1 MDYSGATP
9 QVQRLIDE
17 FGRLPG
23 IGPKSAQRLA
33 YYLIKMPEEISL
45 NLAESILSV
54 KNSIVL
60 CSICFHIT
68 DTDPCNLCS
77 NSYRDQTTICVV
89 QQPLDLIA
97 LEKSGSYKGKYHV
110 LHGAISPINGIG
122 PDNLKIKELFLRLKN
137 EDIDE
142 VILATNLDVEGE
154 ATAMYINN
162 LLASTGIKIT
172 IPARGLSVGGDLQY
186 ADEATLGRAIQGR
199 QGI

>member
-54 KNSIVL
+54 KKSIVL
-60 CSICFHIT
+60 CSTCFHIT
-68 DTDPCNLCS
+68 DTDPCKLCT
-77 NSYRDQTTICVV
+77 NTYRDQKTICVV
-89 QQPLDLIA
+89 EQPLDLIA
-97 LEKSGSYKGKYHV
+97 LEKSGSYNGQYHV

-122 PDNLKIKELFLRLKN
+122 PDDLKIKELFLRLKN
-137 EDIDE
+137 EMVDE
-142 VILATNLDVEGE
+142 VILATNLHVEGE

-186 ADEATLGRAIQGR
+186 ADEATLGRAIEGR

>member
-122 PDNLKIKELFLRLKN
+122 PDNLKIKELFFRLKN

>member
-97 LEKSGSYKGKYHV
+97 LEKSGSYNGKYHV

>member
-9 QVQRLIDE
+9 QGQRLIDE

-54 KNSIVL
+54 KKSIVL
-60 CSICFHIT
+60 CSTCFHIT
-68 DTDPCNLCS
+68 DTDPCNLCT
-77 NSYRDQTTICVV
+77 NTYRDQKTICVV
-89 QQPLDLIA
+89 EQPLDLIA
-97 LEKSGSYKGKYHV
+97 LEKSGSYNGQYHV

-122 PDNLKIKELFLRLKN
+122 PDDLKIKELFLRLKN
-137 EDIDE
+137 EMVDE
-142 VILATNLDVEGE
+142 VILATNLHVEAE
-154 ATAMYINN
+154 ATGMYSNN

-186 ADEATLGRAIQGR
+186 ADEATLGRAIEGR

>member
-54 KNSIVL
+54 KKSIVL
-60 CSICFHIT
+60 CSTCFHIT
-68 DTDPCNLCS
+68 DTDPCNLCT
-77 NSYRDQTTICVV
+77 NTYRDQKTICVV
-89 QQPLDLIA
+89 EQPLDLIA
-97 LEKSGSYKGKYHV
+97 LEKSGSYNGQYHV

-122 PDNLKIKELFLRLKN
+122 PDDLKIKELFLRLKN
-137 EDIDE
+137 EMVDE
-142 VILATNLDVEGE
+142 VILATNLHVEGG

-186 ADEATLGRAIQGR
+186 ADEATLGRAIEGR

>member
-54 KNSIVL
+54 KKSIVL
-60 CSICFHIT
+60 CSTCFHIT
-68 DTDPCNLCS
+68 DTDPCNLCT
-77 NSYRDQTTICVV
+77 NTYRDQKTICVV
-89 QQPLDLIA
+89 EQPLDLIA
-97 LEKSGSYKGKYHV
+97 LEKSGSYNGQYHV

-122 PDNLKIKELFLRLKN
+122 PDDLKIKELFLRLKN
-137 EDIDE
+137 EMVDE
-142 VILATNLDVEGE
+142 VILATNLHVEGE

-186 ADEATLGRAIQGR
+186 ADEATLGRAIEGR

>member
-54 KNSIVL
+54 KKSIVL
-60 CSICFHIT
+60 CSTCFHIT
-68 DTDPCNLCS
+68 DTDPCNLCT
-77 NSYRDQTTICVV
+77 NTYRDQKTICVV
-89 QQPLDLIA
+89 EQPLDLIA
-97 LEKSGSYKGKYHV
+97 LEKSGSYNGQYHV

-122 PDNLKIKELFLRLKN
+122 PDDLKIKELFLRLKN
-137 EDIDE
+137 EMVDE
-142 VILATNLDVEGE
+142 VILATNLHVEGE
-154 ATAMYINN
+154 ATALYINN
-162 LLASTGIKIT
+162 LLASTGITIT

-186 ADEATLGRAIQGR
+186 ADEATLGRAIEGR

>member
-33 YYLIKMPEEISL
+33 YYLFKMPEEISL

-68 DTDPCNLCS
+68 DTP
-77 NSYRDQTTICVV
+77 V
-89 QQPLDLIA
+89 
-97 LEKSGSYKGKYHV
+97 
-110 LHGAISPINGIG
+110 
-122 PDNLKIKELFLRLKN
+122 F
-137 EDIDE
+137 
-142 VILATNLDVEGE
+142 
-154 ATAMYINN
+154 
-162 LLASTGIKIT
+162 
-172 IPARGLSVGGDLQY
+172 
-186 ADEATLGRAIQGR
+186 
-199 QGI
+199 

>member
-54 KNSIVL
+54 KKSIVL

>member
-186 ADEATLGRAIQGR
+186 ADEATLGRAIEGR